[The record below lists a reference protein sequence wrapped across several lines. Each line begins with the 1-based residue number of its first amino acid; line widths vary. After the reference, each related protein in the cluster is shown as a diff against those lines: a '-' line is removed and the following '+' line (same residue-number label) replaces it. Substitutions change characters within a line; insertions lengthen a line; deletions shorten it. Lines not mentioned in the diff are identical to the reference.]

1 MNKMNYSVKPMNL
14 HLFDGAASAGDG
26 GAQSAS
32 SAAAGMSDASAMNT
46 DNTQS
51 VTGRDTDNGINSQKQ
66 DAAAS
71 RQDTAVTPSD
81 DERRAQFNNYIKGE
95 GKAYFNERM
104 QKVIDKRFAQTKT
117 LEDNAKK
124 IEPMLKA
131 LASNYG
137 VDASDLDGLSDAVLN
152 DNRLYEERAR
162 ENGVSVDV
170 QKKWDAMQ
178 RETEELRAL
187 QEQQEQRER
196 SEKILNNWKAQAE
209 ELRQE
214 IPDFDLDTA
223 LENTD
228 FFDLL
233 AHGHKIKT
241 AYNAAFPE
249 QFERRVA
256 AKTEKQVTDNI
267 RSRGMR
273 VSENGVSSNAT
284 ATQRFDVK
292 NLTPAQRRELANRAM
307 RGEEVK
313 F

>member
-1 MNKMNYSVKPMNL
+1 MNKFDYSDKTMNL

-32 SAAAGMSDASAMNT
+32 SAQSGMSDTMTNA
-46 DNTQS
+46 DNAQS
-51 VTGRDTDNGINSQKQ
+51 VTGRDTNESINSQMQ
-66 DAAAS
+66 DAAAQNQS
-71 RQDTAVTPSD
+71 HAVNSSD
-81 DERRAQFNNYIKGE
+81 DEGRAQFKSYIKGE
-95 GKAYFNERM
+95 GKAYFDEHV
-104 QKVIDKRFAQTKT
+104 QKIINRRFAQTKS

-124 IEPMLKA
+124 IAPMLKA
-131 LASNYG
+131 LAENYG
-137 VDASDLDGLSDAVLN
+137 VDAADLDGLSDAVLN
-152 DNRLYEERAR
+152 DQRFYEERAR

-170 QKKWDAMQ
+170 QMKWDTMQ
-178 RETEELRAL
+178 RENEQLRAF
-187 QEQQEQRER
+187 QEQQAQRER
-196 SEKILNNWKAQAE
+196 SQQILNEWTAQAE
-209 ELRQE
+209 AFKQE
-214 IPDFDLDTA
+214 VPDFDLDAA
-223 LENTD
+223 LENKD

-233 AHGHKIKT
+233 AHGHKVKT
-241 AYNAAFPE
+241 AYNAAFPD

-273 VSENGVSSNAT
+273 ASENGVSSSAT

-307 RGEEVK
+307 RGEDVK

>member
-1 MNKMNYSVKPMNL
+1 MNKMNYPVKPMNL

-32 SAAAGMSDASAMNT
+32 SAAAGMSDISAVNT
-46 DNTQS
+46 DSTQS
-51 VTGRDTDNGINSQKQ
+51 ATGRDTDNGINSQKQ

-71 RQDTAVTPSD
+71 RQNTAVTLSD
-81 DERRAQFNNYIKGE
+81 DEKRAQFNSYIKGE

-104 QKVIDKRFAQTKT
+104 QKVIDKRFAQTKS

-137 VDASDLDGLSDAVLN
+137 VDVSDLDSLSDAVLN

-178 RETEELRAL
+178 READELRAL
-187 QEQQEQRER
+187 QEKQEQRQR
-196 SEKILNNWKAQAE
+196 SEKILNDWTAQAE

-214 IPDFDLDTA
+214 IPDFDLDSA
-223 LENTD
+223 LENSD

-233 AHGHKIKT
+233 AHGHKVKT
-241 AYNAAFPE
+241 AYNAVFPE

-307 RGEEVK
+307 RGEEVT

>member
-1 MNKMNYSVKPMNL
+1 MNKFDYSDKAMNL

-26 GAQSAS
+26 GAQSVS
-32 SAAAGMSDASAMNT
+32 SAQSGMSETMTNA

-51 VTGRDTDNGINSQKQ
+51 VTGRDTNEGINSQMQ
-66 DAAAS
+66 DAAA
-71 RQDTAVTPSD
+71 QNQTDAVERSD
-81 DERRAQFNNYIKGE
+81 DEKRAQFKSYIKGE
-95 GKAYFNERM
+95 GKAYFDEHV
-104 QKVIDKRFAQTKT
+104 QKIINRRFAQTKS

-131 LASNYG
+131 LAENYG
-137 VDASDLDGLSDAVLN
+137 VDAADLDGLSDAVLN
-152 DNRLYEERAR
+152 DQRFYEERAR

-170 QKKWDAMQ
+170 QMKWDTMQ
-178 RETEELRAL
+178 RENEQLRAL
-187 QEQQEQRER
+187 QEQQAQRER
-196 SEKILNNWKAQAE
+196 SQQILNEWTVQAE
-209 ELRQE
+209 AFKQE
-214 IPDFDLDTA
+214 VPDFDLDAA
-223 LENTD
+223 LENKD

-233 AHGHKIKT
+233 AHGHKVKT
-241 AYNAAFPE
+241 AYNAAFPD

-273 VSENGVSSNAT
+273 ASENGVSSSAT

-292 NLTPAQRRELANRAM
+292 NLTPAQRRDLANRAM
-307 RGEEVK
+307 RGEDVK